1 MKAVW
6 EALEGGG
13 REGVGQMLELGTG
26 RGQPKAWLTGV
37 HPGFE
42 APLSRVS
49 DTVRSGPEM
58 GALREVKRGG
68 RLCGSFRQSSHMEG
82 AGKGLLWGAGG
93 WAPSSSSE
101 GPTFFQ

>member
-6 EALEGGG
+6 EGSLEGGG
-13 REGVGQMLELGTG
+13 WGGRQMLELGAR
-26 RGQPKAWLTGV
+26 RGQPRARLTGV

-49 DTVRSGPEM
+49 DTVRSGPEV

-68 RLCGSFRQSSHMEG
+68 KLCGSSKQSTHMEG
-82 AGKGLLWGAGG
+82 AGRGLLWGPGG

-101 GPTFFQ
+101 RPTFSQ

>member
-13 REGVGQMLELGTG
+13 WEGAEQMLELGTG
-26 RGQPKAWLTGV
+26 RGQPEARLTGV

-58 GALREVKRGG
+58 GALREVKQG
-68 RLCGSFRQSSHMEG
+68 LCGSSGQSSHTEG
-82 AGKGLLWGAGG
+82 AGKGLLWGPGG